1 MSYLFFLT
9 NGPWD
14 AQVELQSAMSE
25 LYLQKAHFDEKFYS
39 AIKVTFE

>member
-1 MSYLFFLT
+1 MFLT

-25 LYLQKAHFDEKFYS
+25 LYLQKTHVGSKLYS
-39 AIKVTFE
+39 TINATFK